1 MESWK
6 KRMRLNITVE
16 HSFPPSSRGC
26 SPSVGGHIVG
36 WMARALAREPL
47 TAQEFSAC
55 QFLIKTILLFFSTF
69 FQLFEV
75 FFCCFFTA
83 CARLS
88 QFYIQALSYTFSEVF

>member
-6 KRMRLNITVE
+6 KRMRLNMIVD
-16 HSFPPSSRGC
+16 HSFPPSSCGC

-55 QFLIKTILLFFSTF
+55 QFLSLFDKNFLKSF
-69 FQLFEV
+69 LH
-75 FFCCFFTA
+75 CFFEA
-83 CARLS
+83 PLGFMYS
-88 QFYIQALSYTFSEVF
+88 GFKLFQ

>member
-6 KRMRLNITVE
+6 KRMRLNMIVD

-55 QFLIKTILLFFSTF
+55 QFLIKTFLLFLEGFK
-69 FQLFEV
+69 LFEV
-75 FFCCFFTA
+75 FFHCFFTA
-83 CARLS
+83 CARPS
-88 QFYIQALSYTFSEVF
+88 RFYIQALSYTFSEVF